1 MKHIFFIVF
10 ILTQF
15 TVISQIS
22 DNFNDG
28 DFTSNPTWSGTSA
41 DYIVNPSL
49 ELQLNN
55 TIASIS
61 YLSTAHGLTD
71 LNNKEWHFHV
81 RQSFSPSGSNFG
93 RVYLTASSA
102 DLTSDPDGFYLQFG
116 EGGSLDAVKLFKV
129 DAGIHTE
136 LMSGPSAQIASSFSL
151 GVRVVRDNSGLWELY
166 IDDTGGTAYTL
177 EATVTDATNLLGTH
191 FGIVNVYTASNAQNF
206 FYDDFYVGDEILD
219 LTPPTI
225 SSVTAINANQIDVL
239 FSEAVDQITAETSG
253 NYSYAPNGSSVVANL
268 DGLNPALVHLTPS
281 VALTNGTTYTL
292 TVTNVEDLQANAMTS
307 EDAQF
312 DFYIA
317 EIPSEGDVVINEFIC
332 DPSPVV
338 GLPEAEFVEIFNRS
352 NKIFN
357 LQDWKLGDASSNGT
371 IQQAWLLPGEYRVL
385 TTTAFVDSFSNAVAV
400 TSFPS
405 LNNSGDNI
413 VLRSDLG
420 LIVDS
425 IQYTDDWYHDDNKS
439 SGGYSIERINPD
451 DPCTDISD
459 WSASNDASGGTPGSQ
474 NSIYD
479 NTPDTSPPGVDQM
492 IALAPNYLEV
502 YFTEGMDSTSIVNS
516 IVSTN
521 PALTVQNIYALEAH
535 PTMSIIQFQ
544 ENFVASQTYSI
555 TLQNIADCWLNST
568 TLIGQFAL
576 AETPNQGDIV
586 INEILFNPITG
597 GSDWVE
603 VYNNSDK
610 LLDLYQME
618 FANFSD
624 DTISNNEI
632 INEHFLLYP
641 DAYAVI
647 SEDTSHIIQNFPSA
661 VPGRF
666 IESGLPSYN
675 NDSGTVYLIS
685 GGQVLDRVAYQA
697 DWHFKL
703 LDNLDGKS
711 LERIEPEGP
720 SSNRNNWHTA
730 AEAIGFGTPGDR
742 NSQYYP
748 ALTNGEFSYTSETI
762 SPDNDGF
769 EDVLQINYEMN
780 QPGYVGSFKVY
791 DDRGRLVATVFEAE
805 LLATDGT
812 FIWQGVADDGTKA
825 SIGTYVGVFEAFD
838 IDGGAV
844 FAKRKAF
851 VVAGV
856 L

>member
-780 QPGYVGSFKVY
+780 QPGYVESFKVY

>member
-1 MKHIFFIVF
+1 MKHIFFVVF

-22 DNFNDG
+22 DDFNDG

-129 DAGIHTE
+129 DAGVHTE

-191 FGIVNVYTASNAQNF
+191 FGIVNVYTASNAQKF

-219 LTPPTI
+219 LTPPAI

-253 NYSYAPNGSSVVANL
+253 NYSYAPNGSSVVAIL

-317 EIPSEGDVVINEFIC
+317 DTPSEGDVVINEFIC

-618 FANFSD
+618 FTNFSD